1 MKKILAILL
10 ALVMLLSLASLAACG
25 DKKEET
31 KPADTEQ
38 GEETTP
44 PADGEITE
52 EVLKAS
58 KNNEYVFEKLEAGWE
73 MDLAYMA
80 QNDNYFVAT
89 QLMGDAMNQMAEFGF
104 NNTYYAAAGENIAE
118 QISQMETLVTAGEV
132 CGIFV
137 QTGDPAAIQD
147 AVEAA
152 QDAGISVVIY
162 GIYTDY
168 DTIIATV
175 DNYECG
181 IGAADM
187 ASSWIDYKYPDAGP
201 GDIKTAITGKTMMA
215 PLIEMYEGF
224 QAGAALD
231 ERMDVVFMDNNTMSI
246 EDGYNTAQNAL
257 MADPDIRVFI
267 SYQMSAALGINN
279 YLEAAGVDMS
289 EYGIFTTSVDDS
301 TEAMLAA
308 AAEGKGSIQG
318 TIAAGSGVA
327 DTMVQAMLGALRG
340 EIPLGTTIL
349 DPMIAL
355 TASTFSCDWSI
366 G

>member
-80 QNDNYFVAT
+80 QNDNYFVST

-104 NNTYYAAAGENIAE
+104 TNTYYAAPDSNISE
-118 QISQMETLVTAGEV
+118 QISQLETLVTAGEV
-132 CGIFV
+132 CGIFI

-147 AVEAA
+147 YVEAA
-152 QDAGISVVIY
+152 QDEGITVVIY

-168 DTIIATV
+168 DTIVATV

-181 IGAADM
+181 IGAAKM
-187 ASSWIDYKYPDAGP
+187 ASAWIDYKYPDAGP
-201 GDIKTAITGKTMMA
+201 GDIKTAITGA
-215 PLIEMYEGF
+215 LRHAGLVSMYEGF

-231 ERMDVVFMDNNTMSI
+231 ERMDVVFMDDATTTV
-246 EDGYNTAQNAL
+246 EEGYNTAQNAL

-327 DTMVQAMLGALRG
+327 DTMVQTMLGALRG
-340 EIPLGTTIL
+340 EIPIGTTIH
-349 DPMIAL
+349 DPMVAL
-355 TASTFSCDWSI
+355 TTSTFSCDWSI

>member
-1 MKKILAILL
+1 MKGILAIILALAILL
-10 ALVMLLSLASLAACG
+10 SLTSLAACG
-25 DKKEET
+25 DKKEEP
-31 KPADTEQ
+31 KPADTKQ
-38 GEETTP
+38 TEENAP
-44 PADGEITE
+44 SAEEEITE

-58 KNNEYVFEKLEAGWE
+58 RNNEYVFEKLEAGWK

-80 QNDNYFVAT
+80 QNDNYFVST

-104 NNTYYAAAGENIAE
+104 TNTYYAAPDSNISE
-118 QISQMETLVTAGEV
+118 QISQLETLVTAGEV
-132 CGIFV
+132 CGIFI

-147 AVEAA
+147 YVEAA
-152 QDAGISVVIY
+152 QDEGITVVIY

-168 DTIIATV
+168 DTIVATV

-181 IGAADM
+181 IGAAKM
-187 ASSWIDYKYPDAGP
+187 ASAWIDYKYPDAGP
-201 GDIKTAITGKTMMA
+201 GDIKTAITGA
-215 PLIEMYEGF
+215 LRHAGLVSMYEGF

-231 ERMDVVFMDNNTMSI
+231 ERMDVVFMDDATTTV

>member
-1 MKKILAILL
+1 MKGILAIIL
-10 ALVMLLSLASLAACG
+10 ALAILLSLASLAACG
-25 DKKEET
+25 DKKEEP
-31 KPADTEQ
+31 KPADTKQ
-38 GEETTP
+38 TEENAP
-44 PADGEITE
+44 SAEEEITE

-58 KNNEYVFEKLEAGWE
+58 RNNEYVFEKLEAGWK

-80 QNDNYFVAT
+80 QNDNYFVST

-104 NNTYYAAAGENIAE
+104 TNTYYAAPDSNISE
-118 QISQMETLVTAGEV
+118 QISQLETLVTAGEV
-132 CGIFV
+132 CGIFI

-147 AVEAA
+147 YVEAA
-152 QDAGISVVIY
+152 HDEGITVVIY

-168 DTIIATV
+168 DTIVATV

-181 IGAADM
+181 IGAAKM
-187 ASSWIDYKYPDAGP
+187 ASAWIDYKYPDAGP
-201 GDIKTAITGKTMMA
+201 GDIKTAITGA
-215 PLIEMYEGF
+215 LRHAGLVSMYEGF

-231 ERMDVVFMDNNTMSI
+231 ERMDVVFMDDATTTV
-246 EDGYNTAQNAL
+246 EDG
-257 MADPDIRVFI
+257 

-327 DTMVQAMLGALRG
+327 DTMVQTMLGALRG
-340 EIPLGTTIL
+340 EIPIGTTIH
-349 DPMIAL
+349 DPMVAL
-355 TASTFSCDWSI
+355 TTSTFSCDWSI